1 MWEFIRNVGEI
12 SSMVEYKN
20 QIRFSML
27 NSTGEVCKSIS
38 LGSSERRQNNLKH
51 NTRQVEY
58 LYEYIEI

>member
-27 NSTGEVCKSIS
+27 NSTGEVCKSMALFGKNSGWLIS
-38 LGSSERRQNNLKH
+38 
-51 NTRQVEY
+51 
-58 LYEYIEI
+58 